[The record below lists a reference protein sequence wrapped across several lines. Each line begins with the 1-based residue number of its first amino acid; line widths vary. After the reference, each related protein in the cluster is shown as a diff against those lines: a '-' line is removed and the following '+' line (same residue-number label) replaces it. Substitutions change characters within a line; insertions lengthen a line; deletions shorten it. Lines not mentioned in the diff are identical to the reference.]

1 MQNAFHFFP
10 PSISFSDSQ
19 SNVCYVVNLES
30 KKARKEVAYIPL
42 NFSLLGYIYH
52 LEFSLEVF

>member
-30 KKARKEVAYIPL
+30 KKARKEVAYTPL